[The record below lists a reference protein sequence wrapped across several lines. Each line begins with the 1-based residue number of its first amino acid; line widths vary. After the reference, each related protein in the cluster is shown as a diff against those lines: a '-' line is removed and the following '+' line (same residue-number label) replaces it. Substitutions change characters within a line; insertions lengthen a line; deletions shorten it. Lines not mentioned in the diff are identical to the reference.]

1 MILGWGAVKAKSAN
15 EIKQRINSP
24 MITGPPLC
32 CLPFVNILQFEELQQ
47 FGRSK
52 YITLFLH
59 FHFNYDQRMYPKRR
73 AFKQIF

>member
-1 MILGWGAVKAKSAN
+1 VNAEPAN
-15 EIKQRINSP
+15 EIKHRINSP
-24 MITGPPLC
+24 TIARRRLC
-32 CLPFVNILQFEELQQ
+32 CLAFVNILQFEELQH
-47 FGRSK
+47 FGPSK